1 MQARGVPVALNGTQ
15 GNAGVFPG
23 EALNK
28 SILDFSAPVIGK
40 AWFSDDSQNQ
50 WLTASDVG
58 STSLRCGKH

>member
-1 MQARGVPVALNGTQ
+1 MFMPCAPVAG
-15 GNAGVFPG
+15 AGSS

-50 WLTASDVG
+50 LLTAADFG
-58 STSLRCGKH
+58 SASLRCGNR

>member
-1 MQARGVPVALNGTQ
+1 MQASGGLRLRLRGCLQIQVVR
-15 GNAGVFPG
+15 

-50 WLTASDVG
+50 WLTAADFG
-58 STSLRCGKH
+58 SASLRCGSR